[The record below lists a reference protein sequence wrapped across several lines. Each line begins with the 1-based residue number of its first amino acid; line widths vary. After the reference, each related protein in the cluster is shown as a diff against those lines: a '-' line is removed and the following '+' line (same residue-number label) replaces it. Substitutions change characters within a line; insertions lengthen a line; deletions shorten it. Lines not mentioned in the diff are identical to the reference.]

1 MPLSAITPYALHIA
15 AAIGAL
21 GLYLLIRPGNPRV
34 RTAGTLL
41 GVAGAALFV
50 AAAIRGLNR
59 AFDGSAAGSLPVVP
73 AVMGLIA
80 IAGAARMVTHPKP
93 VFAALYF
100 ILVVVSTAGM
110 FLALQAEFMAFALII
125 VYAGA
130 ILITY
135 MFVLML
141 AQQSPTESVGD
152 VEGGTNYDRVPREP
166 IAAIAVGF
174 LLLATLGDS
183 LFSTQSELRHTAR
196 PATVT
201 DAAERT
207 WRELEAMPRR
217 LDATVSKLR
226 AGAVPIPFADGR
238 LIHVAK
244 DGSAMVHVQVA
255 DGGVVSFLDLPLSDD
270 QAPTNTQS
278 VGLALVSSFPAS
290 LELASVIL
298 LMAMFG
304 AVVLAR
310 KQIELGDDER
320 REAAGMR
327 RISMDDPDPPS
338 SSGFTSG
345 GSTSS
350 AATVG
355 GTAPGAGGGR
365 S

>member
-1 MPLSAITPYALHIA
+1 
-15 AAIGAL
+15 
-21 GLYLLIRPGNPRV
+21 
-34 RTAGTLL
+34 
-41 GVAGAALFV
+41 
-50 AAAIRGLNR
+50 
-59 AFDGSAAGSLPVVP
+59 
-73 AVMGLIA
+73 
-80 IAGAARMVTHPKP
+80 
-93 VFAALYF
+93 
-100 ILVVVSTAGM
+100 
-110 FLALQAEFMAFALII
+110 
-125 VYAGA
+125 
-130 ILITY
+130 
-135 MFVLML
+135 
-141 AQQSPTESVGD
+141 
-152 VEGGTNYDRVPREP
+152 
-166 IAAIAVGF
+166 
-174 LLLATLGDS
+174 
-183 LFSTQSELRHTAR
+183 
-196 PATVT
+196 
-201 DAAERT
+201 
-207 WRELEAMPRR
+207 
-217 LDATVSKLR
+217 
-226 AGAVPIPFADGR
+226 
-238 LIHVAK
+238 
-244 DGSAMVHVQVA
+244 MVHVQVA